1 MSSRGYTEI
10 NDLVRTLEASF
21 EQLRREALSRYEL
34 YAMRQPVKLPTDVT
48 RLGQVDVLSPLL
60 EHAAMTLRADMILNP
75 TEFTV
80 VPTGRGRDGAVPHA
94 DSVKADVLEKG
105 SAVIWNKLNHGRAVD
120 LEVVWHQLLSP
131 FGVMILHCNELAA
144 PDQGKMSDRDYA
156 KVADSWEKTRFPW
169 TVETPDP
176 LTCFWPVRGA
186 RRPVLF
192 ARRYKQLAIDTKRI
206 YGHRPNTEFADGSL
220 DVDTSGRWI
229 WVSDAHRDDAPVQL
243 RGSVEVE
250 EHDMLW
256 LDDGETIYHVAMNLR
271 DNKDDGIVVWSGKN
285 LTGSV
290 TAFVVPGYQ
299 TPLREPHDRFL
310 PFLHPLMQTVLNL
323 NRIRTLRATIS
334 QNQSHPKSYQPMPP
348 DIIKARMDAG
358 LPPMPDPIVW
368 EDGVTPN
375 TWAKLESVPTQPD
388 PDLDKLEASLLQDI
402 PRFLPTTTET
412 IDTAVLRAT
421 TATAI
426 LHLSETVQRRLN
438 EMTATY
444 DVGIADLTRSVIKS
458 IPEYGADF
466 SVYATGA
473 EIVHGK
479 SLAAGDG
486 FSLTPTTVDFPHELI
501 VMTSRKGQAQ
511 VHAAF
516 QAWLEQYQAGVATFE
531 DGLDAAGFNDK
542 QGQLLKL
549 TEEALLRE
557 TTPVAQMQAL
567 AAARQR
573 IRLRSGIDLPL
584 GETGLDPN
592 AQPAAT
598 PQMPTPSA
606 TGGTPGQYTNGNM
619 MSAPNVPGPQGG
631 SSSSAVMR

>member
-1 MSSRGYTEI
+1 LSTRGYTEI
-10 NDLVRTLEASF
+10 YDLVLTLESQF
-21 EQLRREALSRYEL
+21 DQLRREALSRYEL
-34 YAMRQPVKLPTDVT
+34 YAMRMRPELQKDVS

-94 DSVKADVLEKG
+94 DEVKADVMEKG
-105 SAVIWNKLNHGRAVD
+105 SAVMWGKLNHGRAVD

-131 FGVMILHCNELAA
+131 FGVMILHCNELTP
-144 PDQGKMSDRDYA
+144 PDQGKLSDREYA
-156 KVADSWEKTRFPW
+156 KIADNWEKTRFPW

-176 LTCFWPVRGA
+176 LSCFWPVRGG
-186 RRPVLF
+186 RRPVVF
-192 ARRYKQLAIDTKRI
+192 ARRYKQLALDTKRI

-220 DVDTSGRWI
+220 DVKPNGDWM
-229 WVSDAHRDDAPVQL
+229 WVSDAHRHDAPTQMRSTMDL
-243 RGSVEVE
+243 K

-256 LDDGETIYHVAMNLR
+256 LDDGETIYHVAMNMAGG
-271 DNKDDGIVVWSGKN
+271 KEGIVVWSGKN

-290 TAFVVPGYQ
+290 TGFVVPGYQ

-375 TWAKLESVPTQPD
+375 TWAKLESFPTNPD
-388 PDLDKLEASLLQDI
+388 PDLDKLEQALLADI

-444 DVGIADLTRSVIKS
+444 DVAIADVMNSVIKS
-458 IPEYGADF
+458 IPEYGVDF
-466 SVYATGA
+466 SVYATGQ

-479 SLAAGDG
+479 SLQAGDG
-486 FSLTPTTVDFPHELI
+486 FALTPTSVDFPHELI

-516 QAWLEQYQAGVATFE
+516 QAWLEQYQAGIATFE

-549 TEEALLRE
+549 TKEALLRE
-557 TTPVAQMQAL
+557 VTPVAQMQAL

-584 GETGLDPN
+584 GEMGLDP
-592 AQPAAT
+592 AAGAAAVN
-598 PQMPTPSA
+598 PQLPTPSE

-631 SSSSAVMR
+631 SSSSVMT